1 MTDKAVPLILR
12 EARRPPRA
20 AQLLFNLL
28 RKLARGRLEL
38 VTPAGER
45 LEFAGAQ
52 PGPAARLE
60 LRDWEVCGQ
69 IVRSGDIGFAEC
81 WMAGRWNTPDLTAL
95 LTLAAVN
102 HAALEEAVY
111 GQWWGRIADLL
122 RQLART
128 NTRWQARRNIHAH
141 YDLGNEF
148 YARWLDPSMTYSSA
162 LFEGDLGRSLEQ
174 AQTAKYE
181 RILQRLDARPGETI
195 LEIGCGWG
203 GFAEHAARTR
213 GCRVH
218 GVTISRRQLEYAT
231 ARIERAGLAGRVQLT
246 FTDYRDIAGQY
257 DHIVSVEMIEAVGE
271 RYWPCYF
278 ETLAQRLRPGGRAV
292 IQAITIDDA
301 LFARYRGGTDFI
313 RRYIFPGGML
323 ASPSAFREQAR
334 RAGLALTDAYAF
346 GPDYAE
352 TLKRWLA
359 SFERSWPALRGAGF
373 DERFR
378 RLWSFYLAY
387 CEAGFRAGT
396 TDVYQ
401 MELCHA

>member
-1 MTDKAVPLILR
+1 MTDKAAQLILS
-12 EARRPPRA
+12 EADQPPRTA
-20 AQLLFNLL
+20 RLLFMLL
-28 RKLARGRLEL
+28 RNLARGRFEL
-38 VTPAGER
+38 VTPAGEK
-45 LEFAGAQ
+45 LTFAGAQ
-52 PGPAARLE
+52 PGPEARIE
-60 LRDWEVCGQ
+60 LLDWEVCAQ
-69 IVRSGDIGFAEC
+69 IVRSGDVGFAEG

-102 HAALEEAVY
+102 HAALEQAVY
-111 GQWWGRIADLL
+111 GRWWGQVLDVL

-128 NTRWQARRNIHAH
+128 NTRWQAKRNIHAH

-148 YARWLDPSMTYSSA
+148 YARWLDPSMTYSAA
-162 LFEGDLGRSLEQ
+162 LFEGDLTRSLEQ
-174 AQTAKYE
+174 AQIAKYE
-181 RILQRLDARPGETI
+181 RILERLDPRPGQTI

-231 ARIERAGLAGRVQLT
+231 ARIERAGLAGRVKLG
-246 FTDYRDIAGQY
+246 FTDYRDLSGEY
-257 DHIVSVEMIEAVGE
+257 DHIVSIEMIEAVGE
-271 RYWPCYF
+271 RYWPRYF
-278 ETLAQRLRPGGRAV
+278 HTLAQRLRPGGRAL

-301 LFARYRGGTDFI
+301 LFERYRRGTDFI

-323 ASPSAFREQAR
+323 CSPSVFRAQVQ
-334 RAGLALTDAYAF
+334 RAGLRVNAAYAF
-346 GPDYAE
+346 GLDYAE
-352 TLKRWLA
+352 TLRRWLA
-359 SFERSWPALRGAGF
+359 GFEQSWPRLRGQGF

-396 TDVYQ
+396 TDVYH
-401 MELCHA
+401 MELSHA

>member
-1 MTDKAVPLILR
+1 MTDKAAQLILS
-12 EARRPPRA
+12 EADQPPRA
-20 AQLLFNLL
+20 ARLLFLLL
-28 RKLARGRLEL
+28 RNLARGRFEL
-38 VTPAGER
+38 VTPAGEK
-45 LEFAGAQ
+45 LTFAGAQ
-52 PGPAARLE
+52 PGPEARIE
-60 LRDWEVCGQ
+60 LLDWEVCAQ
-69 IVRSGDIGFAEC
+69 IVRSGDVGFAEG

-102 HAALEEAVY
+102 HAALEQAVY
-111 GQWWGRIADLL
+111 GRWWGRVLDVL

-128 NTRWQARRNIHAH
+128 NTRWQAKRNIHAH

-148 YARWLDPSMTYSSA
+148 YARWLDPSMTYSAA
-162 LFEGDLGRSLEQ
+162 LFEGDLARSLEQ
-174 AQTAKYE
+174 AQIAKYE
-181 RILQRLDARPGETI
+181 RILERLDPRPGQTI

-231 ARIERAGLAGRVQLT
+231 ARIERAGLAGRVKLG
-246 FTDYRDIAGQY
+246 FTDYRDLSGEY
-257 DHIVSVEMIEAVGE
+257 DHIASIEMIEAVGE
-271 RYWPCYF
+271 RYWPRYF
-278 ETLAQRLRPGGRAV
+278 QTLAQRLRPGGRAL

-301 LFARYRGGTDFI
+301 LFERYRRGTDFI

-323 ASPSAFREQAR
+323 ASPSVFRAQAR
-334 RAGLALTDAYAF
+334 RAGLRVNAAYAF
-346 GPDYAE
+346 GQDYAE

-359 SFERSWPALRGAGF
+359 GFEQSWPRLRGQGF

-396 TDVYQ
+396 TDVYH
-401 MELCHA
+401 MELSHA